1 MTIPCFTHRLLLPI
15 LLLCAL
21 VAWPDLAS
29 AQWRGEDD
37 PIYQAAKADLQADRP
52 AMAIDKLKTRI
63 AAGIDDPTQLWTY
76 RLALAVAYDALKEP
90 VATLEA
96 IQAFVRALDK
106 SRGPLPKGWAARRE
120 GMQGRARQIEAQ
132 VLETHGAVDVAS
144 TPTGARILIDGVPY
158 GADAGARTPTR
169 LYLAPGRHLLRLDL
183 KRHESTEAY
192 VNVAA
197 SVERAVTL
205 ALKRGDSNGTLIVRT
220 GADEARIFIDN
231 EPRGEGREL
240 SLELPAGQYVVR
252 VAREGYEDDTSTVTV
267 MTGEEAWM
275 KAVWGAPVVV
285 KRSAKAKDGAGF
297 ELDPLWGWIIGGS
310 GAALVLAGVP
320 FTVLAYQDR
329 DEMAGL
335 SSKAPTAEN
344 DKKFNDLKGS
354 MQTKERVAG
363 VLYGVGVAAAL
374 GGATWLVLGEL
385 MGGGATS
392 GPGAAMGLRPLP
404 GGAALTIGGWW

>member
-1 MTIPCFTHRLLLPI
+1 LTIPCYAHRLLVPI
-15 LLLCAL
+15 LLLCGL

-29 AQWRGEDD
+29 AQWRGSDD
-37 PIYQAAKADLQADRP
+37 PIYQAAKADLKADRP
-52 AMAIDKLKTRI
+52 AMAIAKLKTRI
-63 AAGIDDPTQLWTY
+63 AAGIDDATQLWTY

-96 IQAFVRALDK
+96 IQAFVRALEA
-106 SRGPLPKGWAARRE
+106 SRAPLPKGWSARKE

-183 KRHESTEAY
+183 ERHEPAEAY

-205 ALKRGDSNGTLIVRT
+205 ALTRGDSNGTLIVRT
-220 GADEARIFIDN
+220 GADEARVFVDD

-240 SLELPAGQYVVR
+240 SLDLPAGQYVVR
-252 VAREGYEDDTSTVTV
+252 VSREGYADDTSTVTV
-267 MTGEEAWM
+267 LTGEDAWM
-275 KAVWGAPVVV
+275 KAVWDAPVIV
-285 KRSAKAKDGAGF
+285 KRPVKEKATDGFA
-297 ELDPLWGWIIGGS
+297 LDPLWGWVIGGS
-310 GAALVLAGVP
+310 GAALLLAGVP

-335 SSKAPTAEN
+335 SSKAPTTEN
-344 DKKFNDLKGS
+344 DKKFNNLKSS
-354 MQTKERVAG
+354 MQTKESVAG
-363 VLYGVGVAAAL
+363 VLYGVGVATAL

-385 MGGGATS
+385 LGDGSADPDT
-392 GPGAAMGLRPLP
+392 AVGLQPLP
-404 GGAALTIGGWW
+404 GGAAITFGGRW